1 MSSPMPWFNFPQL
14 WSTKQQLQTALIS
27 EQQITTSSKRLLL
40 NLALRNGYLALQPG
54 AAHVHHLHMILL
66 VDSLPSSESIEGK
79 HLAKQLCH
87 VRQFQLTILSKFND
101 FFRSFD
107 GSLWGIRAAASL
119 AFCWSM
125 RCWDTSCSTTSAT
138 LRASWKCDLA
148 IQFKPIQK

>member
-1 MSSPMPWFNFPQL
+1 MYVYRIYVQPYAMFQL
-14 WSTKQQLQTALIS
+14 STTLINQGPRFLYFAARNAQQLQTALIS
-27 EQQITTSSKRLLL
+27 EHQITTSSKRLLL

-54 AAHVHHLHMILL
+54 RITCPPFAHDSPCVYIYIY
-66 VDSLPSSESIEGK
+66 SLPSSESIEGK
-79 HLAKQLCH
+79 HLAKRLCH

-125 RCWDTSCSTTSAT
+125 RC
-138 LRASWKCDLA
+138 
-148 IQFKPIQK
+148 